1 MYSSYCCLLS
11 YIQVSQEAGNVVWYF
26 HLVKNIP
33 QFVVIH
39 TVKGFS
45 IVSEADLFNSLAF
58 SVIQQDQTLVPALG
72 AWSLCQGCPYTLI
85 LNKF

>member
-1 MYSSYCCLLS
+1 M
-11 YIQVSQEAGNVVWYF
+11 VWYS